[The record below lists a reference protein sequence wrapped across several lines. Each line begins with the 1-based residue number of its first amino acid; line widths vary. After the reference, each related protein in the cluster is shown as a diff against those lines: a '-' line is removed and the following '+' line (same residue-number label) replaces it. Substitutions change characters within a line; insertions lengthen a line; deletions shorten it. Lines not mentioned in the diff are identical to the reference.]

1 MKVAVID
8 LGFNSVKLVNYFV
21 AKDGTFKPYQQEGIK
36 VRLGEGLHK
45 TGYMGRE
52 PISRTIR
59 ALRIFRDIINF
70 DSIRHVLPVA
80 TSAVREAGNR
90 DDFLR
95 QVRSETGFVF
105 KVLSGQEEGLYSYI
119 GALRAICLPTTLF
132 FDLGGGSLELVYTEN
147 YNIKRIKSYPLG
159 ALRLSQLYGRADGTF
174 SNKNYSKLVK
184 HIRQNLPTPKEFGM
198 SPDTILVGVGGTLR
212 AMARYDQGIRD
223 YALDKIHNYQMDF
236 STVSSTTEDFV
247 NMDGDELLETEA
259 IGSNRVETAAAGS
272 TIIHTLMKQ
281 FNFEKVIVSAQ
292 GLREGILSAFIRD
305 PKSFYKGKLGNEM
318 AKAYVTFACQVEM
331 LPEYTVGLVRQ
342 LVNSGLLREKEKMI
356 LTHAIKQTSGLPIMT
371 NLNNLFYLMIDED
384 SSFLSH
390 REQLVLAISI
400 IYAKKA
406 KTAEWLISRY
416 RSILEPQNRDSIR
429 KIAACLEMS
438 SILERSRISVRLA
451 ARGNK
456 MDMKLVPVSARQFIP
471 STLITEAV
479 RKFEQAFDIGVNC
492 AVVTEREKIL
502 AIGKSKQRVGAA

>member
-1 MKVAVID
+1 
-8 LGFNSVKLVNYFV
+8 
-21 AKDGTFKPYQQEGIK
+21 
-36 VRLGEGLHK
+36 
-45 TGYMGRE
+45 
-52 PISRTIR
+52 
-59 ALRIFRDIINF
+59 
-70 DSIRHVLPVA
+70 
-80 TSAVREAGNR
+80 
-90 DDFLR
+90 
-95 QVRSETGFVF
+95 
-105 KVLSGQEEGLYSYI
+105 
-119 GALRAICLPTTLF
+119 
-132 FDLGGGSLELVYTEN
+132 
-147 YNIKRIKSYPLG
+147 
-159 ALRLSQLYGRADGTF
+159 
-174 SNKNYSKLVK
+174 
-184 HIRQNLPTPKEFGM
+184 
-198 SPDTILVGVGGTLR
+198 
-212 AMARYDQGIRD
+212 
-223 YALDKIHNYQMDF
+223 MDF
-236 STVSSTTEDFV
+236 STVSSTTEDFAS
-247 NMDGDELLETEA
+247 MDGDELLETEA